1 MTQEELMNLP
11 KIELHCHLDGSL
23 SQEFVEKRLGKPVRK
38 EELSVSDDC
47 GSLAEYLEKFD
58 LPGQCLMD
66 PEGLEEAA
74 YDVLKSMSRE
84 NVCYG
89 EIRFA
94 PLLSETEDM
103 SCRQVIEATLK
114 GLERGK
120 EDFDIEYGLITCAMR
135 HHSLEENRRMLK
147 VAREYLGQGV
157 CGADLAGAEA
167 AFPMSQFMDLF
178 SEVKAMGMPFTLH
191 AGECGNPQNII
202 DSVEAGATRVGHG
215 IAMTGHKDLIRSMA
229 EKKIGV
235 EMCPISNL
243 QTKAVKGMADYPIR
257 EFLDAGVRVTVNTDN
272 RTVSNTSLVKELE
285 FIQKQYGVRDEEVL
299 LLMKNAVD
307 AAFADDAVKER
318 LYRKLTAK

>member
-1 MTQEELMNLP
+1 MTREELINLP

-23 SQEFVEKRLGKPVRK
+23 SREFVEKRLGRPVRD
-38 EELSVSDDC
+38 EDLSVSDDC
-47 GSLAEYLEKFD
+47 KSLVEYLEKFD
-58 LPGQCLMD
+58 LPGQCIMD
-66 PEGLEEAA
+66 PEGLEQAA
-74 YDVLKSMSRE
+74 YDVLHSMSKE

-94 PLLSETEDM
+94 PLLSETETM
-103 SCRQVIEATLK
+103 SCSQVIEATLK
-114 GLERGK
+114 GLEKGK
-120 EDFDIEYGLITCAMR
+120 EDFGVEYGLITCAMR
-135 HHSLEENRRMLK
+135 HHSMEENRRMLK

-167 AFPMSQFMDLF
+167 AFPMSEFMDLF
-178 SEVKAMGMPFTLH
+178 TEVKSMDMPFTLH

-202 DSVEAGATRVGHG
+202 DSVAAGATRVGHG
-215 IAMTGHKDLIRSMA
+215 IAMKGHKDLVKSMA
-229 EKKIGV
+229 DKKIGV

-243 QTKAVKGMADYPIR
+243 QTKAVASMGEYPIR
-257 EFLDAGVRVTVNTDN
+257 AFLDAGVRVTVNTDN
-272 RTVSNTSLVKELE
+272 RTVSNTTLVKELE